1 MIQSKLSVLMAERGL
16 KISDLYEETGISKTT
31 LMALAENSGK
41 GVQFDTVDKLCN
53 FLGITPCEFFEYSP
67 YIVNLEESNY
77 CSQKENNLNDL
88 AITVKNQFYEKTFYL
103 SIYIDS
109 GDAFDLP
116 INDKD
121 LKLAVLIGLSGNESY
136 RDEEFF
142 KFLSG
147 LSVAFETEFINKII
161 NNIKEKLS
169 ENLGK
174 QGYTPLSNQES
185 KITLVKKDRILFH
198 LFGDTNFE
206 MVKKVII

>member
-53 FLGITPCEFFEYSP
+53 FLGVTPCEFFEYSP
-67 YIVNLEESNY
+67 YIVNIEESKY
-77 CSQKENNLNDL
+77 YSQKENNLNDL
-88 AITVKNQFYEKTFYL
+88 AVTVKNQFYEKTFYL

-116 INDKD
+116 INDTD
-121 LKLAVLIGLSGNESY
+121 LKLAVLIGLSDNESY
-136 RDEEFF
+136 KNEEFF
-142 KFLSG
+142 KFLSE
-147 LSVAFETEFINKII
+147 LSVAFKTEFINKII

-169 ENLGK
+169 ENLGE
-174 QGYTPLSNQES
+174 QGYTPISSQEN
-185 KITLVKKDRILFH
+185 KITLAKKDKILFH
-198 LFGDTNFE
+198 LFGYTKFE

>member
-31 LMALAENSGK
+31 LMALSENSGK

-53 FLGITPCEFFEYSP
+53 FLGVTPCEFFDYSP
-67 YIVNLEESNY
+67 YIVTIEESNNY
-77 CSQKENNLNDL
+77 SQRAHELNDL

-103 SIYIDS
+103 SVYLDS
-109 GDAFDLP
+109 GDSFDLP

-121 LKLAVLIGLSGNESY
+121 LKLAVLIGVSGSESY
-136 RDEEFF
+136 NDEEFF
-142 KFLSG
+142 TFLSD
-147 LSVAFETEFINKII
+147 LSVAFETDFINKII
-161 NNIKEKLS
+161 NNIKEKLN

-174 QGYTPLSNQES
+174 QEYTTISSQES
-185 KITLVKKDRILFH
+185 KVILNKKDKILFH
-198 LFGDTNFE
+198 LFSNTKFE

>member
-53 FLGITPCEFFEYSP
+53 FLGVTPCEFFEYSP
-67 YIVNLEESNY
+67 YIVNIEESKY
-77 CSQKENNLNDL
+77 YSQKENNLNDL
-88 AITVKNQFYEKTFYL
+88 AVTVKNQFYEKTFYL

-116 INDKD
+116 INDTD
-121 LKLAVLIGLSGNESY
+121 LKLAVLIGLSDNESY
-136 RDEEFF
+136 KNEEFF
-142 KFLSG
+142 KFLSE

-169 ENLGK
+169 ENLGE
-174 QGYTPLSNQES
+174 QGYTPISSQEN
-185 KITLVKKDRILFH
+185 KITLAKKDKILFH
-198 LFGDTNFE
+198 LFGYTKFE
-206 MVKKVII
+206 MVKK

>member
-53 FLGITPCEFFEYSP
+53 FLGVTPCEFFEYSP
-67 YIVNLEESNY
+67 YIVNIEESKY
-77 CSQKENNLNDL
+77 YSQKENNLNDL
-88 AITVKNQFYEKTFYL
+88 AVTVKNQFNEKTFYL

-116 INDKD
+116 INDTD
-121 LKLAVLIGLSGNESY
+121 LKLAVLIGLSDNESY
-136 RDEEFF
+136 KNEEFF
-142 KFLSG
+142 KFLSE

-169 ENLGK
+169 ENLGE
-174 QGYTPLSNQES
+174 QGYTPISSQEN
-185 KITLVKKDRILFH
+185 KITLAKKDKILFH
-198 LFGDTNFE
+198 LFGYTKFE

>member
-53 FLGITPCEFFEYSP
+53 FLGVTPCEFFEYSP
-67 YIVNLEESNY
+67 YIVNIEESKY
-77 CSQKENNLNDL
+77 YSQKENNLNDL
-88 AITVKNQFYEKTFYL
+88 AVTVKNQFYEKTFYL

-116 INDKD
+116 INDTD
-121 LKLAVLIGLSGNESY
+121 LKLAVLIGLSDNESY
-136 RDEEFF
+136 KNEEFF
-142 KFLSG
+142 KFLSE

-169 ENLGK
+169 ENLGE
-174 QGYTPLSNQES
+174 QGYTPISSQEN
-185 KITLVKKDRILFH
+185 KIALAKKDKILFH
-198 LFGDTNFE
+198 LFGYTKFE

>member
-53 FLGITPCEFFEYSP
+53 FLGVTPCEFFEYSP
-67 YIVNLEESNY
+67 YIVNIEESKY
-77 CSQKENNLNDL
+77 YSQKENNLNDL
-88 AITVKNQFYEKTFYL
+88 AVTVKNQFYEKTFYL

-116 INDKD
+116 INDTD
-121 LKLAVLIGLSGNESY
+121 FKLAVLIGLSGNESY
-136 RDEEFF
+136 KNEEFF
-142 KFLSG
+142 KFLSE

-169 ENLGK
+169 ENLGE
-174 QGYTPLSNQES
+174 QGYTPISSQEN
-185 KITLVKKDRILFH
+185 KITLAKKDKILFH
-198 LFGDTNFE
+198 LFGYTKFE

>member
-53 FLGITPCEFFEYSP
+53 FLGVTPCEFFEYSP
-67 YIVNLEESNY
+67 YIVNIEESKY
-77 CSQKENNLNDL
+77 YSQKENNLNDL
-88 AITVKNQFYEKTFYL
+88 AVTVKNQFYEKTFYL

-116 INDKD
+116 INDTD

-136 RDEEFF
+136 KDEEFF
-142 KFLSG
+142 KFLSE
-147 LSVAFETEFINKII
+147 LSVAFKTEFINKII

-169 ENLGK
+169 ENLGE
-174 QGYTPLSNQES
+174 QGYTPISNQEN
-185 KITLVKKDRILFH
+185 KITLAKKDKILFH
-198 LFGDTNFE
+198 LFGYTKFE

>member
-53 FLGITPCEFFEYSP
+53 FLGVTPCEFFEYSP
-67 YIVNLEESNY
+67 YIVNIEESKY
-77 CSQKENNLNDL
+77 YSQKENNLNDL
-88 AITVKNQFYEKTFYL
+88 AVTVKNQFYEKTFYL

-116 INDKD
+116 INDTD

-136 RDEEFF
+136 KDEEFF
-142 KFLSG
+142 KFLSE
-147 LSVAFETEFINKII
+147 LSVAFKTEFINKII

-169 ENLGK
+169 ENLGE
-174 QGYTPLSNQES
+174 QGYTPISSQEN
-185 KITLVKKDRILFH
+185 KITLVKKDKILFH
-198 LFGDTNFE
+198 LFGYTKFE

>member
-53 FLGITPCEFFEYSP
+53 FLGVTPCEFFEYSP
-67 YIVNLEESNY
+67 YIVNIEESKY
-77 CSQKENNLNDL
+77 YSQKDNNLNDL
-88 AITVKNQFYEKTFYL
+88 AVTVKNQFYEKTFYL

-116 INDKD
+116 INDTD
-121 LKLAVLIGLSGNESY
+121 LKLAVLIGLSDNESY
-136 RDEEFF
+136 KNEEFF
-142 KFLSG
+142 KFLSE

-169 ENLGK
+169 ENLGE
-174 QGYTPLSNQES
+174 QGYTPISSQEN
-185 KITLVKKDRILFH
+185 KITLAKKDKILFH
-198 LFGDTNFE
+198 LFGYTKFE